1 MKLKLIMVFMF
12 LLAIAAIA
20 APYLEWGRV
29 YPMDG
34 EQKIF
39 YADATNDGVYLFGY
53 TNPKDI
59 TEDML
64 TMKIESNGKIS
75 DSSVFGG
82 NNNDWALWGFESYDG
97 GLISIG
103 STNSF
108 GYDYDMVI
116 SKSGKD
122 SFTKAIENFG
132 MEKGTSGLEL
142 GDSYIVVGYG
152 SNPQTLNMM
161 GKIVKI
167 NKSTNEVEWTK
178 DLPGSEAGID
188 IKPLSVQLTTDGNF
202 IIAGTKI
209 NFFSGITE
217 VYVTKVNLSG
227 EEIWTKTFTG
237 RDYARG
243 FEVQETKNGYLV
255 VGYNGDWDKGWSDF
269 YLTKIGNDGEVLWE
283 SEFGQN
289 KSDHAYSVKVAKNG
303 NIYVA
308 GYTAPEDKDNFDMLL
323 VEYNSDGEVLSHEIV
338 GGNGDDIAYSMD
350 IDDSGNLYMVG
361 YSTST
366 NFGADEKGDP
376 IVFKYSVK

>member
-1 MKLKLIMVFMF
+1 
-12 LLAIAAIA
+12 
-20 APYLEWGRV
+20 
-29 YPMDG
+29 MDG

-178 DLPGSEAGID
+178 DLPGAEAGID

-350 IDDSGNLYMVG
+350 IDESGNLYMVG

>member
-350 IDDSGNLYMVG
+350 IDESGNLYMVG

>member
-178 DLPGSEAGID
+178 DLPGAEAGID

>member
-1 MKLKLIMVFMF
+1 MVFMF

-178 DLPGSEAGID
+178 DLPGAEAGID

-350 IDDSGNLYMVG
+350 IDESGNLYMVG